1 MSEKLS
7 TAEYQFCMHKKDM
20 SGSFIDSL
28 IKTMYKADL
37 ENMNNL
43 AKGYPE
49 LTKVVLRYQN
59 EKNYWLN
66 LMERWNEE
74 YPHHPFTI

>member
-1 MSEKLS
+1 MPQKLS
-7 TAEYQFCMHKKDM
+7 IAEYEFCMHKKDM
-20 SGSFIDSL
+20 SGSFTESL
-28 IKTMYKADL
+28 IQTMYKADQ

-49 LTKVVLRYQN
+49 LTEVVLRYHS
-59 EKNYWLN
+59 ERGYWIN

>member
-1 MSEKLS
+1 MPQKLS
-7 TAEYQFCMHKKDM
+7 IAEYEFCMHKKDM
-20 SGSFIDSL
+20 SGSFTESL
-28 IKTMYKADL
+28 IQTMYKADQ

-49 LTKVVLRYQN
+49 LTEVVLRYQS
-59 EKNYWLN
+59 ERGYWIN